1 MKKRIIN
8 LTIGLTGLVAS
19 FLPQKAAADICGV
32 ECYNGSCIAIGSVV
46 NCYCDIDGNPV
57 CAS

>member
-1 MKKRIIN
+1 MKKRIIR
-8 LTIGLTGLVAS
+8 LTIALTGLVVS

-32 ECYNGSCIAIGSVV
+32 ECDNGSCIAIGSVV
-46 NCYCDIDGNPV
+46 NCYCDADGNPV